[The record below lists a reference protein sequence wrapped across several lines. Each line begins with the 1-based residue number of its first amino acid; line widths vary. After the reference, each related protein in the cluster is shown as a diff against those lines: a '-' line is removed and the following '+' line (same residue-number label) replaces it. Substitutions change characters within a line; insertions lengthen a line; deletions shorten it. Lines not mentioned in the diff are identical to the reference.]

1 MERIQQGDQYAIPLV
16 LKYGGRTVV
25 PSNDNSSMI
34 GKYPVDTVKVEIGG
48 IIKTSGNDAELKY
61 MDGKWLFYMKE
72 NESRYLD
79 SVVPWQFCVS
89 KGSSV
94 HYSPVYT
101 LEVKKSLLDLIGF
114 VSLEQKENVA
124 DNWEPGRRS
133 GSTGAIGSSAG
144 RVVID
149 ENNYT
154 CYGIRTAT
162 YLSQD
167 IQYIQTN
174 NSCYPFLFA
183 YDNNTYIGYW
193 NGTSFIQNLYYI
205 VSETGQTINVAN
217 IKKLYPEYQ
226 YRVII
231 MDTTRTD
238 AAFTSEDIPTVLTNY
253 AEYVFP
259 TNETNSSTILF

>member
-25 PSNDNSSMI
+25 PSNDSSSII
-34 GKYPVDTVKVEIGG
+34 GKYPVDTVKVDIGG
-48 IIKTSGNDAELKY
+48 VVKTSGNDAELKY

-101 LEVKKSLLDLIGF
+101 LEVKKSLVDLIGF
-114 VSLEQKENVA
+114 TSLQQKENVA
-124 DNWEPGRRS
+124 NDWEPGRR
-133 GSTGAIGSSAG
+133 GGDTGAIGSSS
-144 RVVID
+144 RKVIINGID
-149 ENNYT
+149 KGV
-154 CYGIRTAT
+154 CYGIRTKT

-174 NSCYPFLFA
+174 NSCYLFLFA
-183 YDNNTYIGYW
+183 YDNSTYIGYW
-193 NGTSFIQNLYYI
+193 DGTSFVKRTTYSI
-205 VSETGQTINVAN
+205 SGTGQTMNIAN

-226 YRVII
+226 YHVII
-231 MDTTRTD
+231 MDTTKTD
-238 AAFTSEDIPTVLTNY
+238 AAFTTDDIPTVLANY

-259 TNETNSSTILF
+259 TN